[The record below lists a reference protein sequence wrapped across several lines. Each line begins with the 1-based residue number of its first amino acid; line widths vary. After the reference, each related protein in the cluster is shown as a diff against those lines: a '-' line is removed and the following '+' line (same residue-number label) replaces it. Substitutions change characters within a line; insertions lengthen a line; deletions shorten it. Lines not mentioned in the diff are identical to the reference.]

1 MCHGDRNLDDER
13 DTSHHDQ
20 PQSTKP
26 TQMFQRTQ
34 SAAQKLPSVSGISK
48 NSGVLTRGTN
58 FLRPICPGH
67 IEVLKSSSV
76 NLPQFRSSSIYQRST
91 DFSNHKFRIKGWKR
105 FDVAII
111 KVPSSNSSRF
121 TWKLE
126 IKDLDGTR
134 PILDQLKA
142 LH

>member
-1 MCHGDRNLDDER
+1 MCHGDRNLDDELNTY
-13 DTSHHDQ
+13 DHDQ

-34 SAAQKLPSVSGISK
+34 QAAQKHRYVSGISN
-48 NSGVLTRGTN
+48 NSRLLTRGSKV
-58 FLRPICPGH
+58 LRPISTGH
-67 IEVLKSSSV
+67 IEVLRSSST
-76 NLPQFRSSSIYQRST
+76 NLPQFGCSYSCQRST
-91 DFSNHKFRIKGWKR
+91 DFLNYKFRIKRWER
-105 FDVAII
+105 FDVEPI

-134 PILDQLKA
+134 TILDQLKA

>member
-1 MCHGDRNLDDER
+1 MCRGDRNLDDEF
-13 DTSHHDQ
+13 DTSDHDQ
-20 PQSTKP
+20 QQSTKP
-26 TQMFQRTQ
+26 THMFQRNQ
-34 SAAQKLPSVSGISK
+34 PAAHKHPLVSGIFK
-48 NSGVLTRGTN
+48 NSGVVTLGSN
-58 FLRPICPGH
+58 FLRPISRGH
-67 IEVLKSSSV
+67 IEVLRSSSV
-76 NLPQFRSSSIYQRST
+76 NLPPFRSSSIYQRST

-134 PILDQLKA
+134 TILDQLKA